1 MISGF
6 CFVAPALPSTSTSSK
21 TNKRSNNNN
30 NRKDDGKKDSFI
42 WRASLGQQLQRLYMR
57 ALLQNENAGVNY
69 IRKSLQKRRDEVALG
84 KLQVYADAGQQVQ
97 QVSCLLCANQLLS
110 VSCHAKQVY
119 WSNPPINADIC
130 LNIQL
135 WEIAV
140 RSWCYAALSLTW
152 CLVLTL

>member
-21 TNKRSNNNN
+21 TNKRSNNS
-30 NRKDDGKKDSFI
+30 RKDDGKKDSFI

-57 ALLQNENAGVNY
+57 ALLQNENAGVSY

-97 QVSCLLCANQLLS
+97 QVSCLPYVGQLLS
-110 VSCHAKQVY
+110 VCFHAK
-119 WSNPPINADIC
+119 
-130 LNIQL
+130 
-135 WEIAV
+135 
-140 RSWCYAALSLTW
+140 
-152 CLVLTL
+152 

>member
-1 MISGF
+1 MCQLQHDQPIAVQHVCATCRNPRMVSGF

-21 TNKRSNNNN
+21 TNKRSNNNS
-30 NRKDDGKKDSFI
+30 RKDDGKRDSFI

-97 QVSCLLCANQLLS
+97 QVSCCLCAGQCSPCAVMQN
-110 VSCHAKQVY
+110 
-119 WSNPPINADIC
+119 NFRPP
-130 LNIQL
+130 
-135 WEIAV
+135 
-140 RSWCYAALSLTW
+140 R
-152 CLVLTL
+152 